1 MNKATKIILGSVVGL
16 IVLIAIV
23 PKSKTDSAATASE
36 AKPQS
41 TTPAATQILVGQPLK
56 TDYFDVTVTGYKL
69 EPTVKTGNE
78 FADLK
83 KEDGT
88 KYLIIDVTFKNT
100 DKETR
105 MMFDGEVLVK
115 QADGNTLKYEQSE
128 LIPADGWGVLMDNIN
143 PGITKKTKL
152 VYKVPETLKGG
163 IYFHPARAGSDET
176 ILLGTL

>member
-1 MNKATKIILGSVVGL
+1 MTKATIIILGYVVGL

-23 PKSKTDSAATASE
+23 PKSKTDSAVTASA
-36 AKPQS
+36 AKSES
-41 TTPAATQILVGQPLK
+41 TTPAAAQISVDQSLK

-105 MMFDGEVLVK
+105 MIFDGEVLVK
-115 QADGNTLKYEQSE
+115 QDDGSMLKYEQPE
-128 LIPADGWGVLMDNIN
+128 LVPEDGWGVLVDNIN

-152 VYKVPETLKGG
+152 VYKVPETLNGS